1 MEKKK
6 CILYGFAVLSAL
18 TGAAFTE
25 QMAIFGEELK
35 EEPIPVI
42 EEGALKEQEIVSDNE
57 FIETGLNENELQN
70 TNTSLENVTNN
81 QIDSGDA
88 IVEIEENIMES
99 DKDDSVLDQS
109 LVENTVKVEDNL
121 IDPSENEKNEQVA
134 FTEVDQPVDNQENV
148 IITDEKSLAEKDEEK
163 IEETSQNNIS
173 LYAMVGDQ
181 YGYGYI
187 ENNKLVFY
195 LNGEKYT
202 EKDIV
207 NNSWMEL
214 DINGTSIKYYVKD
227 NQLVSGMQIINGKAY
242 YFEGNYELLR
252 NGWSVDWDSETDT
265 SYGVYADENGYL
277 QKGWIITEYDKY
289 YFGNDYKGLSG
300 VQTIDGKQYYLDYG
314 RVYYKYST
322 LNNGIFYYFGED
334 GSAIK

>member
-1 MEKKK
+1 M
-6 CILYGFAVLSAL
+6 
-18 TGAAFTE
+18 
-25 QMAIFGEELK
+25 
-35 EEPIPVI
+35 
-42 EEGALKEQEIVSDNE
+42 
-57 FIETGLNENELQN
+57 
-70 TNTSLENVTNN
+70 
-81 QIDSGDA
+81 
-88 IVEIEENIMES
+88 
-99 DKDDSVLDQS
+99 
-109 LVENTVKVEDNL
+109 
-121 IDPSENEKNEQVA
+121 
-134 FTEVDQPVDNQENV
+134 

-252 NGWSVDWDSETDT
+252 NGWSVGWDSETDT

-277 QKGWIITEYDKY
+277 QKVG
-289 YFGNDYKGLSG
+289 
-300 VQTIDGKQYYLDYG
+300 
-314 RVYYKYST
+314 
-322 LNNGIFYYFGED
+322 
-334 GSAIK
+334 